1 MTYQH
6 KRKPLSVEE
15 TNRFVNAAHTF
26 QEKLITFTLLDTGL
40 RVVELVGLTRDN
52 ILLRERRLVIGG
64 SGDQCGKRSKQ
75 RIIPLTA
82 RVRCMLEHHFST
94 EDTIGMS
101 GRTIHRLVKRVAK
114 QAGITMPVSPY
125 ILRLTFGA
133 TCIRKGMSIVT
144 VSKILGHKC
153 LRTTMI
159 YLDLLPE
166 DVMRDFEE
174 KW

>member
-6 KRKPLSVEE
+6 KLKPLSVEE
-15 TNRFVNAAHTF
+15 TNRVVNAACTF
-26 QEKLITFTLLDTGL
+26 QEKLVIFTLLDTGL
-40 RVVELVGLTRDN
+40 RVAELAELTRDN
-52 ILLRERRLVIGG
+52 ILWQERQLVIGDF
-64 SGDQCGKRSKQ
+64 GDQCGKRSEQ
-75 RIIPLTA
+75 RVIPLTA

-94 EDTIGMS
+94 EDTIGIS
-101 GRTIHRLVKRVAK
+101 GRTIQRLVRRVAK
-114 QAGITMPVSPY
+114 RAGITKHVSPY
-125 ILRLTFGA
+125 ILRHTFGA